1 MANDRIINQVPAFL
15 AGCIFTIGCVV
26 VGLILLFRVVSQT
39 LLAPP
44 PHSFQA
50 STEDSKSQ
58 QGHPSYVL
66 DNDGDYEPQLEK
78 TGWLRISN
86 VPLSLNQ
93 LYMDSSGIETAYYL
107 GGIGSDTPST
117 SKQESQPPKTLA
129 SSHRQYM
136 LSVNNAFQA
145 VRNMGS
151 AAIQT
156 SSYLVSRFQGHDVS
170 LPEIAEISPTSGSSA
185 KSNVPWKDV
194 FAVIKCDVMF
204 IYDSEKKLECV
215 DVLRLKNYQVS
226 FHERHLQDHE
236 LYHKHTPLQIWP
248 KEQNASSPN
257 IYTYIYCQSGSEKE
271 DWFFLLRRATTLQ
284 YSECITQ
291 NNAPQAQ
298 QQYRN
303 SMQKL
308 SDSLGID
315 PSSSEPQDPATA
327 WINALLGRMFVGFH
341 ANPLIKRYLI
351 DKLSRQ
357 RHTHAPASP
366 NEQES
371 TKSTAF
377 LSDIEITDLEIGD
390 SLPIISNP
398 RLVEFSL
405 DGDMVLDL
413 DFVYTGGLRVEA
425 ATLASISVTALGA
438 FLTKPFEI
446 PITLAVR
453 INRIKATLRL
463 RMKPFHE
470 TSRLWVGLHPGLDL
484 SVQVEPGVLNQLLT
498 LQMINSVVEAR
509 IKRALEEFIV
519 LPQMDDFGFYPSG
532 GMGGFYWDGHEK
544 DVYAGTSNFGNEG
557 DESHDEFCDAI
568 EMEDNTDLRGSIQR
582 EEPSLNPEE
591 LSELLQAHQNTQ
603 RSSGASASS
612 KGVMTSEYWMRED
625 ADDDY
630 DARLVLQAMH
640 ETRNLP
646 LRVVGGEE
654 FIEQINEPDRQAN
667 CDNQNSS
674 ISSISSLP
682 PKSLGALIWES
693 QTLTQP
699 PPQLR
704 KSVFQIAGG
713 AAEYAGQK
721 AREYRLKQI
730 SSTVSKSA
738 VLALDVGLGMLGY
751 TRAANL
757 AASRDSVYKP
767 PIASFRERLQTV
779 PISVANGTPDSDCGS
794 SDGNDRACKAEERDR
809 TKTWSTEALPRQQ
822 RIHVKRSAGSGPGRR
837 STIAWDHRNSESAS
851 DSSTRIESLG
861 AKTKSLKSSFDY
873 KVRTARCCGS
883 RFGTPQNNGSGTPRV
898 SSTSNQ
904 NGTPSILSRMSSA
917 TDIFPKEST
926 MQGPHTFTPSTLSD
940 TEEKKAKK
948 ALMPAPLEKELSL
961 NESIHQA
968 GVSSLRKHPFEI
980 APPLPDPSEVPSF
993 LRSQV
998 LSDLVRCNNCHATQT
1013 ASSEMPER
1021 MKPNLQ
1027 YPRELG
1033 RDESCSSSDL
1043 IYAGDYG
1050 ADEHSIGYAGLAWR
1064 WYR

>member
-1 MANDRIINQVPAFL
+1 MANDRIINQLPAFL

-26 VGLILLFRVVSQT
+26 AGFILLFRVVSQT
-39 LLAPP
+39 LLAPHTIQP
-44 PHSFQA
+44 SSGDRTA
-50 STEDSKSQ
+50 Q
-58 QGHPSYVL
+58 QGHPSYEL

-93 LYMDSSGIETAYYL
+93 LYMNSSGIETAYYL
-107 GGIGSDTPST
+107 GGIGSDPPST

-129 SSHRQYM
+129 SSHRQYL
-136 LSVNNAFQA
+136 LSVNSAFQA
-145 VRNMGS
+145 VRNIGS

-156 SSYLVSRFQGHDVS
+156 SSYLVSRFKGHDVS
-170 LPEIAEISPTSGSSA
+170 LPEIAEVSPASGSM
-185 KSNVPWKDV
+185 KPTLPWKDV
-194 FAVIKCDVMF
+194 FAVIKCDIMF

-215 DVLRLKNYQVS
+215 DVFRLKNYQVS
-226 FHERHLQDHE
+226 FHERYLQDHE
-236 LYHKHTPLQIWP
+236 LYHKHTPLRIWP
-248 KEQNASSPN
+248 KVQNASSPDVN
-257 IYTYIYCQSGSEKE
+257 TYIYCQSGSEKE

-284 YSECITQ
+284 YSESLMQ

-308 SDSLGID
+308 SKSLGMD

-351 DKLSRQ
+351 DKLSRK
-357 RHTHAPASP
+357 RYTHAPSSP

-371 TKSTAF
+371 TTSTAF

-398 RLVEFSL
+398 RLVQFSL

-470 TSRLWVGLHPGLDL
+470 TSRLWVGLHPGLEL

-498 LQMINSVVEAR
+498 HQMINSVVEKR

-544 DVYAGTSNFGNEG
+544 DGQAGTSNFGNAG
-557 DESHDEFCDAI
+557 DESHDEFCDAS
-568 EMEDNTDLRGSIQR
+568 EMDDDHNDTAVRGSIRR
-582 EEPSLNPEE
+582 ENPCVNPEE

-603 RSSGASASS
+603 TSSGASASS
-612 KGVMTSEYWMRED
+612 KRVMTSEYWMRED
-625 ADDDY
+625 GDDDEN
-630 DARLVLQAMH
+630 AMLVLQAMH
-640 ETRNLP
+640 ETQNLP
-646 LRVVGGEE
+646 LRVVGGQD
-654 FIEQINEPDRQAN
+654 FIESMNEPDRQAH
-667 CDNQNSS
+667 CEDPGASV
-674 ISSISSLP
+674 SSISSLA

-693 QTLTQP
+693 QTLTQS

-721 AREYRLKQI
+721 VREYRLKQI

-751 TRAANL
+751 TRATNL

-767 PIASFRERLQTV
+767 PIARFRERLQTG
-779 PISVANGTPDSDCGS
+779 PISVANGIPDSDSVS
-794 SDGNDRACKAEERDR
+794 SDGVDRAFRTEERDR
-809 TKTWSTEALPRQQ
+809 TKTWSTEALSRQK
-822 RIHVKRSAGSGPGRR
+822 RIDVRRSTASEAGRR
-837 STIAWDHRNSESAS
+837 STIAWDHRKSETAS
-851 DSSTRIESLG
+851 DSSTRFESSG
-861 AKTKSLKSSFDY
+861 VKTKSLKSFFDY
-873 KVRTARCCGS
+873 IVRTAQYLEVTTSPPHGS

-904 NGTPSILSRMSSA
+904 SGTPSILSRMSSA
-917 TDIFPKEST
+917 TDIFPKESK
-926 MQGPHTFTPSTLSD
+926 MRGPHSFTPSTQSD
-940 TEEKKAKK
+940 DKPKTATKD
-948 ALMPAPLEKELSL
+948 LMTVAHENESSL
-961 NESIHQA
+961 NEKILQA
-968 GVSSLRKHPFEI
+968 SVSSLQKHTFEI
-980 APPLPDPSEVPSF
+980 APPLPDLPAGPSF

-998 LSDLVRCNNCHATQT
+998 LSDLIQCNNCHATKT
-1013 ASSEMPER
+1013 ASPELPET
-1021 MKPNLQ
+1021 MKPSLQ

-1033 RDESCSSSDL
+1033 RDESCSSSDV
-1043 IYAGDYG
+1043 IYAGDYE
-1050 ADEHSIGYAGLAWR
+1050 ADDHSISE
-1064 WYR
+1064 

>member
-26 VGLILLFRVVSQT
+26 VGFILLFRVVSQT

-107 GGIGSDTPST
+107 GVGSDTPST

-136 LSVNNAFQA
+136 LSVNNALQA
-145 VRNMGS
+145 VRNIGS

-156 SSYLVSRFQGHDVS
+156 SSYLVSRFKGHDVS
-170 LPEIAEISPTSGSSA
+170 LPEIAEVSPASSSA

-215 DVLRLKNYQVS
+215 DVWRLKNYQVS

-248 KEQNASSPN
+248 KEQNTSSP
-257 IYTYIYCQSGSEKE
+257 YVHTYIYCQSGSEKE

-284 YSECITQ
+284 YSECTTQ

-308 SDSLGID
+308 SNSLGID
-315 PSSSEPQDPATA
+315 SSSSEPQDPATA

-357 RHTHAPASP
+357 RHTHSPPSP

-371 TKSTAF
+371 TTSTAF

-544 DVYAGTSNFGNEG
+544 DVCAGTSKVGNGG
-557 DESHDEFCDAI
+557 DESQDEFCDAI
-568 EMEDNTDLRGSIQR
+568 EMDDDHNETAISGSIQR
-582 EEPSLNPEE
+582 EEPSLNLKE

-603 RSSGASASS
+603 RSSDASASS

-625 ADDDY
+625 SDDD
-630 DARLVLQAMH
+630 DNAGLVLQAMH

-646 LRVVGGEE
+646 LRVVGGQEY
-654 FIEQINEPDRQAN
+654 IEPINEPDRQAC
-667 CDNQNSS
+667 CDYPDCSV
-674 ISSISSLP
+674 SSISSLP

-693 QTLTQP
+693 QTLAQP

-779 PISVANGTPDSDCGS
+779 PISVANGIPDSDCGS
-794 SDGNDRACKAEERDR
+794 SDGNDRACKTEERDR
-809 TKTWSTEALPRQQ
+809 TKTWSTEALSRQD
-822 RIHVKRSAGSGPGRR
+822 RIHVRTSAGSEAGRR
-837 STIAWDHRNSESAS
+837 STIAFDHRKSESAS
-851 DSSTRIESLG
+851 DSSTRIRSLG
-861 AKTKSLKSSFDY
+861 AKTKSLKSFFDY
-873 KVRTARCCGS
+873 IVRIEVTTSPPHGS

-904 NGTPSILSRMSSA
+904 TGTPSSLSRMSSE
-917 TDIFPKEST
+917 TGVFPKESKL
-926 MQGPHTFTPSTLSD
+926 QGLHTFAPSSLSD
-940 TEEKKAKK
+940 TEAKKAKK
-948 ALMPAPLEKELSL
+948 ALMTPPLEKESSL
-961 NESIHQA
+961 NEKNRQA
-968 GVSSLRKHPFEI
+968 GVSSLQKHPFEI
-980 APPLPDPSEVPSF
+980 GQFYELAPKTSILANTFLPCMHVVSPTPPLPDPTEVPSI

-998 LSDLVRCNNCHATQT
+998 LSDLVRCNNCHDN
-1013 ASSEMPER
+1013 
-1021 MKPNLQ
+1021 KF
-1027 YPRELG
+1027 
-1033 RDESCSSSDL
+1033 
-1043 IYAGDYG
+1043 
-1050 ADEHSIGYAGLAWR
+1050 
-1064 WYR
+1064 

>member
-26 VGLILLFRVVSQT
+26 VGFILLFRVVSQT

-93 LYMDSSGIETAYYL
+93 LYMDSSGVETAYYL
-107 GGIGSDTPST
+107 GIGSDTPST

-145 VRNMGS
+145 VRNIGS

-156 SSYLVSRFQGHDVS
+156 SSYLVSRFKGHDVS
-170 LPEIAEISPTSGSSA
+170 LPEIAEVSPESSSA

-215 DVLRLKNYQVS
+215 DVWRLKNYQVS

-248 KEQNASSPN
+248 KEQNTSSP
-257 IYTYIYCQSGSEKE
+257 YVHTYIYCQSGSEKE
-271 DWFFLLRRATTLQ
+271 DWFFLLRRASTLQ
-284 YSECITQ
+284 YSECTTQ

-308 SDSLGID
+308 SNSLGID
-315 PSSSEPQDPATA
+315 SSSSEPQDPATA

-351 DKLSRQ
+351 DKFSRQ
-357 RHTHAPASP
+357 RHTHAPSSP

-371 TKSTAF
+371 TTSTAF

-544 DVYAGTSNFGNEG
+544 DVCAGTSKVGNEG
-557 DESHDEFCDAI
+557 DESQDEFCDAI
-568 EMEDNTDLRGSIQR
+568 EMDDDHNETAISGSIQR
-582 EEPSLNPEE
+582 EEPSLNLKE

-603 RSSGASASS
+603 RSSDASASS

-625 ADDDY
+625 SDDD
-630 DARLVLQAMH
+630 DNARLVLQAMH

-646 LRVVGGEE
+646 LRVVGGQEY
-654 FIEQINEPDRQAN
+654 IEPINEPDRQAC
-667 CDNQNSS
+667 CDYPDCSV
-674 ISSISSLP
+674 SSISSLP

-693 QTLTQP
+693 QTLAQP

-779 PISVANGTPDSDCGS
+779 PISVANGIPDSDCGS
-794 SDGNDRACKAEERDR
+794 SDGNDRACKTEERDK
-809 TKTWSTEALPRQQ
+809 TKTWSTEALSLQD
-822 RIHVKRSAGSGPGRR
+822 RIHVRTSAGSEGGRR
-837 STIAWDHRNSESAS
+837 STIAFDHRKSESAS
-851 DSSTRIESLG
+851 DSSTRIRSLG
-861 AKTKSLKSSFDY
+861 AKTKSLKSFFDY
-873 KVRTARCCGS
+873 IGVEVTTSPPHGS
-883 RFGTPQNNGSGTPRV
+883 RYGTPQNNGSGTPRV
-898 SSTSNQ
+898 SITSNQ
-904 NGTPSILSRMSSA
+904 TGTPSSLSRMSSE
-917 TDIFPKEST
+917 TGIFPKEPKL
-926 MQGPHTFTPSTLSD
+926 QGPHSFAPSSLSD
-940 TEEKKAKK
+940 TEAKKAKK
-948 ALMPAPLEKELSL
+948 ALMTPPLEKESSL
-961 NESIHQA
+961 NEKNRQA

-980 APPLPDPSEVPSF
+980 VSPTPPLPDPTEVPSI

-1033 RDESCSSSDL
+1033 RDESCSSSDV

-1050 ADEHSIGYAGLAWR
+1050 ADEHSMSE
-1064 WYR
+1064 